1 MDSKKIIKYILVRLA
16 FLAVPL
22 FALFLLYYFT
32 YEPYIIG
39 EDGTHLY
46 KGGPMGYAIFMGL
59 IVLFWMIYIVIEG
72 IIYFINRKKDSKFN
86 VNIIFIAIAVF
97 LVITF
102 FL

>member
-1 MDSKKIIKYILVRLA
+1 MDSKKIIKYILLRLT

-22 FALFLLYYFT
+22 FILFLVYYFT
-32 YEPYIIG
+32 YEPYIG
-39 EDGTHLY
+39 EGEVRLY
-46 KGGPMGYAIFMGL
+46 KGGPMGYAIFTGL
-59 IVLFWMIYIVIEG
+59 IFLFWIIYIVIEG

-97 LVITF
+97 LIIAF